1 LLVDKVIEI
10 NNNYIVSVKNITVN
24 EVQFLGHFPQ
34 EPVMPGVLIIEAMAQ
49 TAGLFVLSTMEDTK
63 NLSTYLLKLDNVK
76 FRNKVVPGDV
86 LVMKVFLTTPVRRG
100 VANVKGFAFVGN
112 KIAAEAEMIAQLID
126 NTNS

>member
-1 LLVDKVIEI
+1 
-10 NNNYIVSVKNITVN
+10 
-24 EVQFLGHFPQ
+24 
-34 EPVMPGVLIIEAMAQ
+34 MAL
-49 TAGLFVLSTMEDTK
+49 TAGLFVLSTMENTK

>member
-1 LLVDKVIEI
+1 
-10 NNNYIVSVKNITVN
+10 
-24 EVQFLGHFPQ
+24 
-34 EPVMPGVLIIEAMAQ
+34 
-49 TAGLFVLSTMEDTK
+49 

-100 VANVKGFAFVGN
+100 VANAKGFAFVGN